1 MKKAEEDEEPIQPSD
16 LEVPRMI
23 LKSDGRNLR
32 MNEIIVERPAPN
44 VDDISLEFRHLKEY
58 ATVNYLEGLEK
69 IAVSENTSQ
78 ASHEIETL
86 KRMHQIIKSKVIQ
99 EEYFYAESKYVG
111 TQVLATVPAWGKTR
125 KRSLRQ
131 A

>member
-1 MKKAEEDEEPIQPSD
+1 
-16 LEVPRMI
+16 MI

-69 IAVSENTSQ
+69 IAVSN
-78 ASHEIETL
+78 
-86 KRMHQIIKSKVIQ
+86 MIK
-99 EEYFYAESKYVG
+99 
-111 TQVLATVPAWGKTR
+111 PP
-125 KRSLRQ
+125 
-131 A
+131 